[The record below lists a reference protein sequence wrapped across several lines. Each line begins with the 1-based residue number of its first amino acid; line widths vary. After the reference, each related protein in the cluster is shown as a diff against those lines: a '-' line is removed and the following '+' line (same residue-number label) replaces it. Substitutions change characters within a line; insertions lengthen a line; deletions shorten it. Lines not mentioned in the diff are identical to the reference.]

1 MTKRPNKSIPLSV
14 REEETLTRL
23 AAEHGSY
30 SRTGPTAGMPSWRRL
45 VADLARG
52 EFVIRRRRGPA
63 EQVPVPAA
71 VPVAVPVAVVP
82 DPVVESASVDA
93 SPLWWPRDEDG
104 SLMVFAKVKGERATQ
119 CESMGLELA
128 DLGFV
133 AKDEWLVPT
142 GNSRPPDAIVVGCV
156 ESSLE
161 VL

>member
-1 MTKRPNKSIPLSV
+1 MRTNKSIPLSDS
-14 REEETLTRL
+14 EEAKLTIL

-71 VPVAVPVAVVP
+71 VPVAVVP

-93 SPLWWPRDEDG
+93 SLPLWWPREEDG
-104 SLMVFAKVKGERATQ
+104 SLKVYAEVSGERAKQ
-119 CESMGLELA
+119 CQAMGLELE

-133 AKDEWLVPT
+133 AKGEWLVPT
-142 GNSRPPDAIVVGCV
+142 GNSTDHPPR
-156 ESSLE
+156 
-161 VL
+161 